1 MTALRL
7 PWMACGHAA
16 RSIISKRS
24 MYTSAPC
31 WESCPGVASASWRL
45 TTLPTPFGE
54 RFTFGW
60 RPICVPVLHGFA
72 IDSEL
77 FDDPFEHHVP
87 ASVPFTEYYLD
98 AGEH

>member
-1 MTALRL
+1 
-7 PWMACGHAA
+7 
-16 RSIISKRS
+16 
-24 MYTSAPC
+24 
-31 WESCPGVASASWRL
+31 L

>member
-1 MTALRL
+1 ML
-7 PWMACGHAA
+7 PA
-16 RSIISKRS
+16 RR
-24 MYTSAPC
+24 
-31 WESCPGVASASWRL
+31 V
-45 TTLPTPFGE
+45 
-54 RFTFGW
+54 
-60 RPICVPVLHGFA
+60 CVPHAG

>member
-1 MTALRL
+1 
-7 PWMACGHAA
+7 MACGHAA

-31 WESCPGVASASWRL
+31 LGELPGCRFGNLAVDDVADPL
-45 TTLPTPFGE
+45 GE

-87 ASVPFTEYYLD
+87 ASLPFTEYYLD